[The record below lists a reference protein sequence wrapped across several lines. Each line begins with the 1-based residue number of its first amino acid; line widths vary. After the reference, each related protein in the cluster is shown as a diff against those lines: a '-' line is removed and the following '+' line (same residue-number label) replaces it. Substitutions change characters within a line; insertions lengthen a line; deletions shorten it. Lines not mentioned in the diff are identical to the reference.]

1 MFGIIRPC
9 AHSLSERL
17 HGEWLGH
24 LCGLCLALRDEHGQA
39 ARIVTNYDGLIIS
52 VLTQAQQATVH
63 RRTAGPCPLRGMRT
77 APVAQGVGARLAAT
91 VSLVLAS
98 AKLSDHAADGDG
110 AYARRPVAA
119 GARLLARRWATRAH
133 RSGLDLGL
141 DTGVL
146 LTAVHGQRE
155 VERAVTLGGSLLTVT
170 EPTELATA
178 AAFAHTAVLA
188 GRPGNADPLA
198 EAGRFFGRIAH
209 LLDAVEDLAADRAA
223 GAWNPLLAT
232 GASFAQAG
240 ALARTRQR
248 ASGWPW
254 TRWPSTTRGWCTGC
268 WCTRSSMPSSAPSP
282 APTRTTTRRSSS
294 RARRAGSR
302 SRRAAGRAGG
312 RRSNCRRSPAGRSS
326 AAPWPAGCAAPVR
339 SAAASRTPA
348 RGAACP
354 ARPGATTAT
363 AATATAATAAT
374 PATAARSANTA
385 TAATAAATADPLCPP
400 GACPPLDHR
409 TCLAPVRILSSDSHR
424 CRASRAILTGAR
436 RGVSSR

>member
-9 AHSLSERL
+9 AHSLPDRL
-17 HGEWLGH
+17 HSEWLGH

-52 VLTQAQQATVH
+52 VLTQAQLTGLH

-77 APVAQGVGARLAAT
+77 AAVADGTGARLAAT

-119 GARLLARRWATRAH
+119 GARLVARRWAARAH

-141 DTGVL
+141 DTRVL
-146 LTAVHGQRE
+146 LAAVHGQRE
-155 VERAVTLGGSLLTVT
+155 VERAVLLGGSLLTVT
-170 EPTELATA
+170 EPTEIATA

-188 GRPGNADPLA
+188 GRPGNAEPLA

-240 ALARTRQR
+240 VLARDAAAGIRLALDEVVFTDRKLVHRLLVHEVEHAIERTFAGADPDYYPPVIQPGKKGRQPK
-248 ASGWPW
+248 APKPPGSGSCWWPQVEIPP
-254 TRWPSTTRGWCTGC
+254 RTRG
-268 WCTRSSMPSSAPSP
+268 PIF
-282 APTRTTTRRSSS
+282 
-294 RARRAGSR
+294 
-302 SRRAAGRAGG
+302 
-312 RRSNCRRSPAGRSS
+312 
-326 AAPWPAGCAAPVR
+326 GCAV
-339 SAAASRTPA
+339 ASWMCCTCQVCCRDPY
-348 RGAACP
+348 
-354 ARPGATTAT
+354 PG
-363 AATATAATAAT
+363 
-374 PATAARSANTA
+374 PWSGLPN
-385 TAATAAATADPLCPP
+385 DGWC
-400 GACPPLDHR
+400 
-409 TCLAPVRILSSDSHR
+409 SR
-424 CRASRAILTGAR
+424 CDCGGCGDCGNCCDCCDCCKICNHCDCCDC
-436 RGVSSR
+436 

>member
-240 ALARTRQR
+240 ALARDAAAGIRLALDEVAFDDKRLVHRLLVHEVEHAIERAFAGSDPDYYPPVVQPGKKGRQPKPPG
-248 ASGWPW
+248 SGSCWWPQVEL
-254 TRWPSTTRGWCTGC
+254 PPVTRG
-268 WCTRSSMPSSAPSP
+268 PIF
-282 APTRTTTRRSSS
+282 
-294 RARRAGSR
+294 
-302 SRRAAGRAGG
+302 
-312 RRSNCRRSPAGRSS
+312 
-326 AAPWPAGCAAPVR
+326 GCAV
-339 SAAASRTPA
+339 ASWMCCTCQVCCREPYPGPWSGLPREA
-348 RGAACP
+348 WCNNCDCGHCDCGNCCDACNCCKVCKHCDCCDC
-354 ARPGATTAT
+354 
-363 AATATAATAAT
+363 
-374 PATAARSANTA
+374 SC
-385 TAATAAATADPLCPP
+385 DC
-400 GACPPLDHR
+400 
-409 TCLAPVRILSSDSHR
+409 
-424 CRASRAILTGAR
+424 
-436 RGVSSR
+436 